1 MEAEKYVSEIVK
13 KIKCTRAKRLEIQ
26 KQLLSD
32 IAMRREA
39 GESLEQI
46 MDSMGTA
53 GEIAEA
59 FAQNLPE
66 ADKKAYKRRKILAI
80 TTVIIL
86 VLLLLGRYVWWV
98 IPKPEELTDNG
109 KYSQEKVAAE
119 VEKVIEMLNQDDYAA
134 LREMAD
140 DRMQSALNQ
149 ETIGTAKDSICADW
163 GQMQSIGYVYTGG
176 IRQKGDLLIATQT
189 NVAYENISVVYTI
202 SFDEDMRLSG
212 LYMR

>member
-1 MEAEKYVSEIVK
+1 M
-13 KIKCTRAKRLEIQ
+13 
-26 KQLLSD
+26 
-32 IAMRREA
+32 
-39 GESLEQI
+39 
-46 MDSMGTA
+46 
-53 GEIAEA
+53 
-59 FAQNLPE
+59 
-66 ADKKAYKRRKILAI
+66 I
-80 TTVIIL
+80 TTVIVL
-86 VLLLLGRYVWWV
+86 ALLLLGRYVWWV

-149 ETIGTAKDSICADW
+149 ETIGTVKDSICADW